1 MLLIIG
7 LIILFNIIKI
17 FNSLAMDYKKTRW
30 KWTLIALATYYGTLF
45 FSQLLIGVI
54 YYFASPESFDYEG
67 NFITPGTE
75 LAIGIATIPLGLLAC
90 YLLHRYLEKRWKKEQ
105 HIPVEEID
113 SIGE

>member
-1 MLLIIG
+1 MLGLLLIYFIG
-7 LIILFNIIKI
+7 KRFYD
-17 FNSLAMDYKKTRW
+17 LAGNYNKPQW
-30 KWTLIALATYYGTLF
+30 KWGILSVVTYYGTIII
-45 FSQLLIGVI
+45 SQILVGFV

-75 LAIGIATIPLGLLAC
+75 LAIGLATIPLGLLAC